1 MRTMK
6 YHIYKENDFEREP
19 LCYYQSEADECGMLL
34 EFETAESAKRFIE
47 SAVASGDRP
56 EEFFE
61 EAFIAKGDE
70 ECEFGYIDATNLY
83 IGFDGKLYE
92 LGDTRGLE

>member
-1 MRTMK
+1 M
-6 YHIYKENDFEREP
+6 YHIYKVVDFEREP
-19 LCYYQSEADECGMLL
+19 LCYYKSDVDEYGMLL
-34 EFETAESAKRFIE
+34 EFETTESAERFIE
-47 SAVASGDRP
+47 SAVASGDRT
-56 EEFFE
+56 EDFFE
-61 EAFIAKGDE
+61 EAFIVEDDE